1 MRARVSV
8 PATSANLGPGF
19 DSFGLAFDL
28 LDDVT
33 VETDATPE
41 VRWEGEGAAELPTDR
56 TDRIS
61 EAMELL
67 ARRFD
72 VPLPAFAMTATNR
85 IPLGRGLGSSSA
97 AAVAGIVLASV
108 LLDLGVH
115 EDRDSVYALAAEIEG
130 HPDNAAPA
138 VYGGFTIAMP
148 DGSVRRFEPH
158 PELRPV
164 LLVPPA
170 PVATAD
176 ARSAL
181 PASVARDDA
190 VFNVAHAALAVEALT
205 RDPSLLAGALQ
216 DRLHQRAR
224 LAMAAEVLPEIED
237 VVEELGRHRW
247 PWCLSGAGPTILV
260 FEPEEEAVTADALEI
275 WGDWRILR
283 PGVRATG
290 FEVLVE
296 P

>member
-1 MRARVSV
+1 MGGGGRGRAPDRSDG
-8 PATSANLGPGF
+8 SDQRG
-19 DSFGLAFDL
+19 D
-28 LDDVT
+28 
-33 VETDATPE
+33 
-41 VRWEGEGAAELPTDR
+41 GAARPAVRPAPSPVRSSRRR
-56 TDRIS
+56 TGSRS
-61 EAMELL
+61 AEGS
-67 ARRFD
+67 ARRR
-72 VPLPAFAMTATNR
+72 PRRWPASCSRPCCST
-85 IPLGRGLGSSSA
+85 S
-97 AAVAGIVLASV
+97 
-108 LLDLGVH
+108 GVH
-115 EDRDSVYALAAEIEG
+115 EDRDSVFALAAEIEG

-138 VYGGFTIAMP
+138 VFGGFTIALP
-148 DGSVRRFEPH
+148 DGSVRRFDPH

-205 RDPSLLAGALQ
+205 RDPSLLAAALQ
-216 DRLHQRAR
+216 DRLHQRA
-224 LAMAAEVLPEIED
+224 AARDGRRGRAGDRGRRRGARPPPVA
-237 VVEELGRHRW
+237 VVPVGCGSHDPRVRTEGGRRS
-247 PWCLSGAGPTILV
+247 PRMRSSIRG
-260 FEPEEEAVTADALEI
+260 E
-275 WGDWRILR
+275 WRILR

>member
-1 MRARVSV
+1 MRARVFV

-19 DSFGLAFDL
+19 DCFGLALDL

-41 VRWEGEGAAELPTDR
+41 VRWEGEGAAELPTDG

-115 EDRDSVYALAAEIEG
+115 EDRDSVFALAAEIEG
-130 HPDNAAPA
+130 HRDNAAPA
-138 VYGGFTIAMP
+138 VFGGFTIAVP
-148 DGSVRRFEPH
+148 DGSVRRLDPH

-164 LLVPPA
+164 LLVAPA

-176 ARSAL
+176 ARAAL

-190 VFNVAHAALAVEALT
+190 VFNVAHGALAVEALT
-205 RDPSLLAGALQ
+205 RDPSLLAAALQ

-224 LAMAAEVLPEIED
+224 LAMAAEVVPEIED
-237 VVEELGRHRW
+237 VVEELGRHRL
-247 PWCLSGAGPTILV
+247 PWCLSGAGPSLLV
-260 FEPEEEAVTADALEI
+260 FEPTEPPVTLALLGVGSE
-275 WGDWRILR
+275 WRILR
-283 PGVRATG
+283 PGVRTTG
-290 FEVLVE
+290 FELLVE

>member
-1 MRARVSV
+1 
-8 PATSANLGPGF
+8 
-19 DSFGLAFDL
+19 
-28 LDDVT
+28 
-33 VETDATPE
+33 
-41 VRWEGEGAAELPTDR
+41 
-56 TDRIS
+56 
-61 EAMELL
+61 
-67 ARRFD
+67 
-72 VPLPAFAMTATNR
+72 MTATNR

-115 EDRDSVYALAAEIEG
+115 EDRDSVFALAAEIEG

-148 DGSVRRFEPH
+148 DGSVRRFDPH
-158 PELRPV
+158 PQLRPV

-205 RDPSLLAGALQ
+205 RDPSLLTGALQ

-224 LAMAAEVLPEIED
+224 LAMAAEVVPEIED

-260 FEPEEEAVTADALEI
+260 FEPEQEAVTADALEI
-275 WGDWRILR
+275 RGDWRILR
-283 PGVRATG
+283 PGVRVTG

>member
-19 DSFGLAFDL
+19 DCFGLALDL

-33 VETDATPE
+33 VDTDATPE

-61 EAMELL
+61 EGMELI

-72 VPLPAFAMTATNR
+72 LHLPPFALSAANR

-115 EDRDSVYALAAEIEG
+115 EDRESVFALAAEIEG

-138 VYGGFTIAMP
+138 VYGGFTLALP
-148 DGSVRRFEPH
+148 DGSVRRLDPH

-164 LLVPPA
+164 LLVAPA

-205 RDPSLLAGALQ
+205 RDPSLLADALQ

-224 LAMAAEVLPEIED
+224 LAMAAEVVPEIED
-237 VVEELGRHRW
+237 VVGELGRHRW

-260 FEPEEEAVTADALEI
+260 FEPEEGAVTAQALEI
-275 WGDWRILR
+275 WGEWRILR
-283 PGVRATG
+283 PGVRTTG
-290 FEVLVE
+290 FEVLVQ

>member
-19 DSFGLAFDL
+19 DSFGLALDL
-28 LDDVT
+28 LDDVR
-33 VETDATPE
+33 VETDATPA

-72 VPLPAFAMTATNR
+72 LHLPPFALSATNR

-115 EDRDSVYALAAEIEG
+115 EDRDSVFALAAEIEG

-138 VYGGFTIAMP
+138 VYGGFTIALP

-224 LAMAAEVLPEIED
+224 LAIAAGVVPEIED
-237 VVEELGRHRW
+237 VVEELSRHRW

-260 FEPEEEAVTADALEI
+260 FEPKEGVVTADALEI
-275 WGDWRILR
+275 RGDWRILR
-283 PGVRATG
+283 PGVRVTG